1 MICSELT
8 HIQSL
13 V

>member
-8 HIQSL
+8 CIQSL